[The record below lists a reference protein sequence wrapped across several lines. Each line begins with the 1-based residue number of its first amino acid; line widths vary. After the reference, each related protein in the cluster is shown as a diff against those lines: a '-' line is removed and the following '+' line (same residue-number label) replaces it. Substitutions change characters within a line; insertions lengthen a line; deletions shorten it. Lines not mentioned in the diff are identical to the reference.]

1 MEKTVS
7 LTAVKTVTWP
17 GDVTDS
23 QGSVK
28 EGVNMDGPEPL
39 VIRVMYIYDETL
51 K

>member
-1 MEKTVS
+1 MAEIVS
-7 LTAVKTVTWP
+7 ITAVKTVTRRI
-17 GDVTDS
+17 DATDS

-39 VIRVMYIYDETL
+39 VIRVMYIFDETL